1 MSKLSKIVDYWAQD
15 KLTSLEDSPRKNREA
30 SNPPCPESH
39 PQNPQELPPSKHPRK
54 HRLSQKLEE
63 SNSRSPASLQ
73 LSLQELNQ
81 MWEYLLNPLAQRPPE
96 NLRWV
101 NPLEWHLAEQL
112 LSNLLE
118 ERERSP
124 LH

>member
-15 KLTSLEDSPRKNREA
+15 KLTSSEDLPRKNREA
-30 SNPPCPESH
+30 CSPPCPESP
-39 PQNPQELPPSKHPRK
+39 PQSQQEQLPSKRPRK
-54 HRLSQKLEE
+54 HRLNQKLEE

-81 MWEYLLNPLAQRPPE
+81 MWEFLLNPLAQRPPE

-112 LSNLLE
+112 LNNLLE
-118 ERERSP
+118 ERAHSP